1 MKKKAVILGASG
13 LIGTSL
19 LTQLL
24 DSPDYTDVLV
34 LVRKKLN
41 REHPKLEQLVV
52 NFDRLNDY
60 GSEIQGNVVFC
71 CLGTTKSKT
80 PDVAQ
85 YRKIDYL
92 YPLDAAAIAQANGAS
107 QYHLVS
113 SMGANPNSSIFYSR
127 TKGETERDLQS
138 IPFKSIHIYRPSV
151 LDGDR
156 QEHRPAEGLM
166 IGLMRFLNPIMVGVL
181 RKYRSIKV
189 EHVALAMLKMSLTT
203 NEGVFIYPSDE
214 IEKIATMRF
223 SDQKPSKEKPALL

>member
-1 MKKKAVILGASG
+1 MKKKAIILGASG

-24 DSPDYTDVLV
+24 DSPDYTAVLV

-52 NFDRLNDY
+52 DFDHLNDY

-80 PDVAQ
+80 PDVEQ

-138 IPFKSIHIYRPSV
+138 IPFKSIHIYRPSL

-166 IGLMRFLNPIMVGVL
+166 IGLMRFLNPIMLGAL

-189 EHVALAMLKMSLTT
+189 ENVALAMLKMSLTT
-203 NEGVFIYPSDE
+203 KEGVFIYPSDE
-214 IEKIATMRF
+214 IEKIATARF

>member
-1 MKKKAVILGASG
+1 MKKTAVILGASG

-24 DSPDYTDVLV
+24 DGPEYSNVLV

-52 NFDRLNDY
+52 DFDRLNEHAAAIK
-60 GSEIQGNVVFC
+60 GEVVFC
-71 CLGTTKSKT
+71 CLGSTKSKT
-80 PDVAQ
+80 PDEAQ

-113 SMGANPNSSIFYSR
+113 SMGANPDSRIFYSR

-138 IPFKSIHIYRPSV
+138 IPFESIHIYRPSV
-151 LDGDR
+151 LDGNR

-166 IGLMRFLNPIMVGVL
+166 IGLMRFLNPLMVGGL

-189 EHVALAMLKMSLTT
+189 ENVALAMLKNSLTAKK
-203 NEGVFIYPSDE
+203 GVFIYPSDE
-214 IEKIATMRF
+214 IEKIARMHS
-223 SDQKPSKEKPALL
+223 SDQMPSIEK